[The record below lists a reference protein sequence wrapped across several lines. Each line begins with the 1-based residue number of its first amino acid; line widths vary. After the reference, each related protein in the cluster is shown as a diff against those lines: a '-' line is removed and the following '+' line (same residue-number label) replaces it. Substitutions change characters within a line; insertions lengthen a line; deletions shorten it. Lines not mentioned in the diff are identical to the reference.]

1 MSLQYLPLLPN
12 EIMECI
18 AEKLSGIELFN
29 FTVGNTEQLTISN
42 HHLIQLLHSKSILP
56 LKNEINLLINMYK
69 SPYIIIDNSISVSMS
84 SLRWNNFVYGAFQLN
99 VIKKSLKYYST
110 NLFFLYSRLWSFTPF
125 YYEASYPTV
134 DLFQYTNLIEWR
146 PLSLEENG
154 LFKVLG
160 TNQSAPSIV
169 SNFNQF
175 LENFVSKY
183 DYDLWKDLIDWNLFI
198 VAGGSIVSSL
208 LADHQ
213 KENTSD
219 IDLFFFK
226 EETHL
231 FKKAVNQ
238 LENRLQ
244 DRYFV
249 RRRTKWPNKLIQF
262 DLFRKYT
269 ISDILNGKTFIPT
282 AIIQVIHPTMQPI
295 SISRILH
302 AFDLDICSVAF
313 DSKTII
319 TTFVGIQALNT
330 GHATCYTVPISKS
343 HYMRRVPRYRKYLQ
357 RGFNIIF
364 PTEFDTNTLYN
375 TIIEDCKENTTER
388 TYRFRRKNFGDNCD
402 SFFIQKR
409 FCEKYNLI

>member
-183 DYDLWKDLIDWNLFI
+183 DYDLWKDLINWNLFI
-198 VAGGSIVSSL
+198 VAGGSFVSSL
-208 LADHQ
+208 LVDHQ

-219 IDLFFFK
+219 IDLFFLK

-282 AIIQVIHPTMQPI
+282 AIIQVIHPTM
-295 SISRILH
+295 
-302 AFDLDICSVAF
+302 
-313 DSKTII
+313 
-319 TTFVGIQALNT
+319 
-330 GHATCYTVPISKS
+330 
-343 HYMRRVPRYRKYLQ
+343 
-357 RGFNIIF
+357 
-364 PTEFDTNTLYN
+364 
-375 TIIEDCKENTTER
+375 
-388 TYRFRRKNFGDNCD
+388 
-402 SFFIQKR
+402 
-409 FCEKYNLI
+409 